1 MALLRKEEVERP
13 VPVSRPETGALL
25 GKGSRFE
32 GKLTFEGTVQ
42 IDGEFVG
49 EIVSEGCLVIGE
61 GARVDGTLQVRQA
74 IVSGTLN
81 GTVHTSG
88 SLELKS
94 TARVTADLVVSTLVM
109 DRGAFFEGGVKMTPP
124 G

>member
-13 VPVSRPETGALL
+13 VPAARQDSGALL

-49 EIVSEGCLVIGE
+49 EIVSEGCLVIGR
-61 GARVDGTLQVRQA
+61 GAQVEGTLRVRQA
-74 IVSGTLN
+74 VISGTAA
-81 GTVHTSG
+81 GTIQTSE

-94 TARVTADLVVSTLVM
+94 TARVNGDLIVSTLVM
-109 DRGAFFEGGVKMTPP
+109 EQGAFFEGTVKMSPT